1 MTPSQAASRLRLV
14 AADEGSVRSTE
25 APAGTE
31 TAGAGGKSAL
41 PGELERAPSTAAG
54 IPDLRIAA
62 RSSGRKVVFLPSS
75 CVWAFEARERL
86 VFVHAPQG
94 TFDIDVTLGELQS
107 SLGSQFLRVHRNWL
121 VSRTKI
127 RELESVHGAMQLFAG
142 GSLSAEIADRRGI
155 EVPVARDRMKQ
166 VRQLLLADTF
176 GVRPALRD
184 RRRRPH

>member
-1 MTPSQAASRLRLV
+1 MTSPQAASRLRLV
-14 AADEGSVRSTE
+14 AADEGSIRSTE
-25 APAGTE
+25 APAGAE
-31 TAGAGGKSAL
+31 TWAL
-41 PGELERAPSTAAG
+41 PGESERAPSTRPG
-54 IPDLRIAA
+54 VPDLRIAA

-75 CVWAFEARERL
+75 SVWAFEARERL

-121 VSRTKI
+121 VSRAKI

-142 GSLSAEIADRRGI
+142 GSLSAEIDDRRGI

-176 GVRPALRD
+176 GVRPAARN